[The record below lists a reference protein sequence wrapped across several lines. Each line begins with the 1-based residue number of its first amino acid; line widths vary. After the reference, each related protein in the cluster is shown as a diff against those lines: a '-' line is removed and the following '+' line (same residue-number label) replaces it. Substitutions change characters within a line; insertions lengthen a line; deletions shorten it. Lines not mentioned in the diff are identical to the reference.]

1 MVIPN
6 TNETKVMEQ
15 DLLIELSRAIAAG
28 DDRER
33 DKIASKFSDILA
45 LGGFFYGACRQIY
58 GELND
63 GKFHKL
69 TPDDT
74 DKIKIE
80 NDNERIRVELPITPD
95 IEEFIGDTTPRK
107 LRGEPY
113 LHSAGGRYVSGYFT
127 TLKTPAIE
135 KKTDLLDVYPYEFV
149 EEMKKSRQMSIFK
162 KEDIYWYK
170 GNYGVVA
177 SSEADFTRIGY
188 SILTTTGTAWDT
200 NPLVD
205 SVDLMK
211 AHSAPAKRKQP
222 RELLVMPE
230 SRYLDF
236 AKVPQTAIDGVS
248 RRFMDEGFSPD
259 NSPLFGDSIRKL
271 MLTDYRGQTYSPHN
285 PDETLFY
292 FPRQAT
298 ALAREIQSLK
308 FFGYNIADESTGAD
322 PATRADLAAILKERY
337 DVDYDCETG
346 SPDATYA
353 SKSKFHR
360 IIMYAPLNYL
370 GRVYQWKRDVRNHFT
385 VANDTVSTY
394 SDETITY
401 MFHNKNAVTV
411 LDIWF

>member
-1 MVIPN
+1 MEDMN
-6 TNETKVMEQ
+6 TKTMEQ
-15 DLLIELSRAIAAG
+15 DLIVDLSKAIAAA
-28 DDRER
+28 DTREQ

-69 TPDDT
+69 TADDT

-95 IEEFIGDTTPRK
+95 IEDFMGDTAPRK
-107 LRGEPY
+107 LQGEPY
-113 LHSAGGRYVSGYFT
+113 LQSAGGRYVSGYFT

-135 KKTDLLDVYPYEFV
+135 KKTSLLDVYPYDFV

-162 KEDIYWYK
+162 KEDIFWYK
-170 GNYGVVA
+170 GNYGVVG
-177 SSEADFTRIGY
+177 SSEADFDRIGY
-188 SILTTTGTAWDT
+188 SIKTTTATEWET
-200 NPLVD
+200 NPISD
-205 SVDLMK
+205 TVDLLK

-236 AKVPQTAIDGVS
+236 AKVPQTAIDGLS
-248 RRFMDEGFSPD
+248 RKFYEDGFSPD
-259 NSPLFGDSIRKL
+259 NSPLFGNSVRKL
-271 MLTDYRGQTYSPHN
+271 MLNDYRGQTYSPHN

-308 FFGYNIADESTGAD
+308 FFGYNILDETTGLD
-322 PATRADLAAILKERY
+322 PATRDALATILKDRY
-337 DVDYDCETG
+337 DVDYDTESG
-346 SPDATYA
+346 SPDATYL

-360 IIMYAPLNYL
+360 IVLYAPLNYV
-370 GRVYQWKRDVRNHFT
+370 GRVYQWKRDIRNHFT

-401 MFHNKNAVTV
+401 MFHNKNAITV

>member
-1 MVIPN
+1 MEDIN
-6 TNETKVMEQ
+6 RTKTMEQ
-15 DLLIELSRAIAAG
+15 DLILDLSKAITAQ
-28 DDRER
+28 DTREQ

-69 TPDDT
+69 TADDT

-80 NDNERIRVELPITPD
+80 NDNERIKVSLPVSPD
-95 IEEFIGDTTPRK
+95 IEEFMGETSPRK

-113 LHSAGGRYVSGYFT
+113 LQTGSGRYVEGYFT

-135 KKTDLLDVYPYEFV
+135 KKVNLLDVYPYDFV

-162 KEDIYWYK
+162 KEDIYWFK
-170 GNYGVVA
+170 GNYGVIG

-188 SILTTTGTAWDT
+188 SIKTTTSAAWDA

-205 SVDLMK
+205 SVELLK
-211 AHSAPAKRKQP
+211 AHSAPAKRRQP

-236 AKVPQTAIDGVS
+236 AKVPQTAIDGLS
-248 RRFMDEGFSPD
+248 RELMDNGFSPD
-259 NSPLFGDSIRKL
+259 NSPLFGSSIRKL
-271 MLTDYRGQTYSPHN
+271 MLNDYRGMTFSPHDPN
-285 PDETLFY
+285 ETLFY

-298 ALAREIQSLK
+298 AFARELQSLK
-308 FFGYNIADESTGAD
+308 FFGYNIADESTGLD
-322 PATRADLAAILKERY
+322 PADRDALATILKDRY
-337 DVDYDCETG
+337 DVDYDCESG
-346 SPDATYA
+346 SPDATYKT
-353 SKSKFHR
+353 KSKFHR
-360 IIMYAPLNYL
+360 IMVYAPLNYL

-401 MFHNKNAVTV
+401 MFHNKNAITC